1 MKCKNCNKR
10 NLIKIVKIGKQP
22 LSGFFYKKKKK
33 NLKKFSL
40 DLFKC
45 SDCDLVQLNNKVKI
59 SKMYG
64 DHYGY
69 QTSISKL
76 MIDHLKEKAQRLKK
90 SKIIQKQNK
99 ILDIGSNDASFLRL
113 IGNNFDLY
121 GIDPSAKKFKKYYN
135 GIKLIPNFFSKKN
148 VIKSIKNPDIKFDL
162 ISSFAIFY
170 DVENPNSFCEDIHSL
185 LNDDGIWICEFSYL
199 PLMLKNLT
207 FDQICHE
214 HLMYYS
220 LSVFDKILKKN
231 NLRIIDVKLNE
242 INGGSIEVI
251 ISKNTSKRAS
261 RLKLI
266 NQLKNDEKK
275 INKNSYKNFSIRVSK
290 VKNDL
295 NFFVRKNKSIIGYGA
310 STKGNVILNFS
321 KLDEKRIKY
330 ICDENKKK
338 HGKFTPG
345 SNIKIISKDEMRKM
359 KPKYLLV
366 LIWSFRPEIIKQEL
380 NFLKRGGSLIFYL
393 PKFHIVNKFNY
404 KKYLKSD
411 FKPLSFSY

>member
-45 SDCDLVQLNNKVKI
+45 PDCDLVQLNNKVKI
-59 SKMYG
+59 RKMYG
-64 DHYGY
+64 AHYGY

-76 MIDHLKEKAQRLKK
+76 MIDHLKEKVQRLKK

-266 NQLKNDEKK
+266 NQLKDDEKK
-275 INKNSYKNFSIRVSK
+275 INKNSYKNFSIRINK

-393 PKFHIVNKFNY
+393 PRFHIVNKFNY

>member
-1 MKCKNCNKR
+1 
-10 NLIKIVKIGKQP
+10 
-22 LSGFFYKKKKK
+22 
-33 NLKKFSL
+33 
-40 DLFKC
+40 
-45 SDCDLVQLNNKVKI
+45 
-59 SKMYG
+59 
-64 DHYGY
+64 
-69 QTSISKL
+69 
-76 MIDHLKEKAQRLKK
+76 
-90 SKIIQKQNK
+90 
-99 ILDIGSNDASFLRL
+99 
-113 IGNNFDLY
+113 
-121 GIDPSAKKFKKYYN
+121 
-135 GIKLIPNFFSKKN
+135 
-148 VIKSIKNPDIKFDL
+148 
-162 ISSFAIFY
+162 
-170 DVENPNSFCEDIHSL
+170 
-185 LNDDGIWICEFSYL
+185 
-199 PLMLKNLT
+199 MLKNLT

-366 LIWSFRPEIIKQEL
+366 LIWSFRPEIIKQKL

>member
-1 MKCKNCNKR
+1 M
-10 NLIKIVKIGKQP
+10 
-22 LSGFFYKKKKK
+22 KKKKK

-59 SKMYG
+59 GTMYG
-64 DHYGY
+64 AHYGY

-90 SKIIQKQNK
+90 LKIIQKQNK

-275 INKNSYKNFSIRVSK
+275 INKNSYKNFSIRVNK

-295 NFFVRKNKSIIGYGA
+295 NFFVRKNRSIIGYGA

-338 HGKFTPG
+338 HNKFTPG

-393 PKFHIVNKFNY
+393 PRFHIVNKFNY

>member
-59 SKMYG
+59 GTMYG
-64 DHYGY
+64 AHYGY

-275 INKNSYKNFSIRVSK
+275 INKNSYKNFSIRVNK

-295 NFFVRKNKSIIGYGA
+295 NFFVRKNRSIIGYGA

-338 HGKFTPG
+338 HNKFTPG

>member
-64 DHYGY
+64 AHYGY

-121 GIDPSAKKFKKYYN
+121 GIDPSAKKFKKYYK

-310 STKGNVILNFS
+310 STKGNVILNLS